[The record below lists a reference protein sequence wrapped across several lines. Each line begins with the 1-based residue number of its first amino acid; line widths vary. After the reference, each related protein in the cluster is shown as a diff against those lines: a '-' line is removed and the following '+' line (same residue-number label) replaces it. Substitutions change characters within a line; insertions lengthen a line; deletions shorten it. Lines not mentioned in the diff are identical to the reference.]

1 MVDPISDML
10 IRLKN
15 AAMARNTTALVPFS
29 QLKLGIAET
38 LKQAGYIKS
47 ITKKGKKIKKYLEL
61 ELVYADDQPKL
72 TDVKRIS
79 KPSRRVYEPA
89 REIRSVRHGYGLAL
103 YSTSR
108 GLLTDK
114 AAREAK
120 VGGELLFKIW

>member
-15 AAMARNTTALVPFS
+15 VAMARKPLALVPFS
-29 QLKLGIAET
+29 QLKLGIAEV
-38 LKQAGYIKS
+38 LKTAGYLKS
-47 ITKKGKKIKKYLEL
+47 VTKKGKKIKKYLEL
-61 ELVYADDQPKL
+61 ELSYADNCPKL
-72 TDVKRIS
+72 TDVKRVS
-79 KPSRRVYEPA
+79 KPSRRIYEPA
-89 REIRSVRHGYGLAL
+89 KQIRSVRHGYGLAL

-114 AAREAK
+114 AAREQK